1 MADAQ
6 AKAMINNPKQHFT
19 YQSIKGFTQSEV
31 LICVYLS
38 LSINQT
44 NQNKKCQH

>member
-1 MADAQ
+1 MANAQ
-6 AKAMINNPKQHFT
+6 AKAMINIPKQHFI
-19 YQSIKGFTQSEV
+19 YQQIKAFTLSEA

-38 LSINQT
+38 QSINQT